1 MTRSVGTG
9 LHPVS
14 REGNPTEIWS
24 QGGFPLFIV
33 DLACDGGH
41 EFEGWYGDAQ
51 EYRDLADHGEVT
63 CPLCQ
68 SANVTRVPSATRI
81 STATS
86 RGEKRQLDAETSTS
100 VPATTP
106 SASVAPGPGTQVP
119 GKAPP
124 PMPMEM
130 QKALSQV
137 LDHVRRTH
145 EDAGAAFAEKAIRMH
160 RGEEE
165 ERPIHGHTTPED
177 ERRMNE
183 EGVAYAKIPIP
194 DIDKN

>member
-1 MTRSVGTG
+1 M
-9 LHPVS
+9 
-14 REGNPTEIWS
+14 
-24 QGGFPLFIV
+24 FIV

-41 EFEGWYGDAQ
+41 EFEGWYDDAQ
-51 EYRDLADHGEVT
+51 EYRDLADKGEVT

-68 SANVTRVPSATRI
+68 SANVLRVPSATRI

-86 RGEKRQLDAETSTS
+86 RGEKRRSEPEKPSTPATAKPAAPLPQPAPG
-100 VPATTP
+100 VPA
-106 SASVAPGPGTQVP
+106 
-119 GKAPP
+119 KAPP

-145 EDAGAAFAEKAIRMH
+145 EDAGPAFAEKAIRMH

-183 EGVAYAKIPIP
+183 EGVEYAKIPIP

>member
-1 MTRSVGTG
+1 MDAN
-9 LHPVS
+9 
-14 REGNPTEIWS
+14 GNPKEVWLR
-24 QGGFPLFIV
+24 GVLALFIV

-41 EFEGWYGDAQ
+41 HFEGWYADAQ
-51 EYRDLADHGEVT
+51 EYRDLAEGGEVT

-68 SANVTRVPSATRI
+68 SANVTRMPSATHI

-86 RGEKRQLDAETSTS
+86 RGEKRRLEEPKSAPAPLSPMTQHTPIASAAPTTS
-100 VPATTP
+100 PAP
-106 SASVAPGPGTQVP
+106 V
-119 GKAPP
+119 

-130 QKALSQV
+130 QKALSRV